1 MEKTLALP
9 VDFCDYNKNT
19 LSTPTH
25 IIEYEYVGEET
36 EYDDENDEDIL
47 IGYNQIARI
56 FVNGEMYESKYLQDE
71 NDFFCRYCFHDEY
84 VKLCKK
90 ANITP
95 ISLGY

>member
-25 IIEYEYVGEET
+25 IIEYEYVGEEFD
-36 EYDDENDEDIL
+36 YDDETNEEIL
-47 IGYNQIARI
+47 IGYNHIARI
-56 FVNGEMYESKYLQDE
+56 FINGEMYESEYFQYF
-71 NDFFCRYCFHDEY
+71 NDFCRYCFHDEY

-95 ISLGY
+95 IGLGG